1 MQRYALG
8 IQYIGTFYKGWQKQ
22 KKINS
27 TIQENVEI
35 ALSKIAN
42 EKIETTCSGRT
53 DSGVHASMQVV
64 HFETRSKRLNKSWVA
79 GTNSI
84 LPKDIC
90 ISWIKKVPQ
99 DFHARFSAIKR
110 SYRYHIFNG
119 SNQSVLNRN
128 FTSLVRDSLS
138 VNAMQEASKHL
149 LGENDF
155 SSFRGSGCQANS
167 PNRNI
172 YEIKVTKSKKI
183 VSIEV
188 SANAFL
194 LNMVRII
201 VGSLIDVGLKK
212 NKPEFI
218 QDVLASKNRNMAG
231 KTAEAKG
238 LFYLGPEY
246 NLSFNLIKP
255 KYKNNLVIK
264 N

>member
-8 IQYIGTFYKGWQKQ
+8 IEYIGTFYKGWQKQ
-22 KKINS
+22 KKTDS
-27 TIQENVEI
+27 TVQENVDI
-35 ALSKIAN
+35 ALSKIAD
-42 EKIETTCSGRT
+42 ETIKTTCSGRT
-53 DSGVHASMQVV
+53 DSGVHALMQVV
-64 HFETRSKRLNKSWVA
+64 HFETRAKRLNRSWVA

-84 LPKDIC
+84 LPKDIN

-110 SYRYHIFNG
+110 TYRYHVFNG
-119 SNQSVLNRN
+119 SSQSVLNKN
-128 FTSLVRDSLS
+128 FTSLVKDSLNL
-138 VNAMQEASKHL
+138 NAMQEASKYL

-155 SSFRGSGCQANS
+155 SSFRGSGCQSNS

-172 YEIKVTKSKKI
+172 YDIKITKSKKI

-201 VGSLIDVGLKK
+201 VGTLIDIGMKK

-218 QDVLASKNRNMAG
+218 RDILASKNRNLAG

-246 NLSFNLIKP
+246 DHSFKLVRP